1 MKHHGLATFDRIAL
15 AGATAADDQRLDLES
30 LPSAAPLREAP
41 PSVPRWSRAFSEVL
55 DRVPRVNGRLEPKE
69 RRAAQ
74 EALSTLVDAE
84 VEALFGK
91 GGGEERW
98 NERFAW
104 TGRRWPEIE
113 PLGVQLAASWLCC
126 YLAEAA
132 EQRFNAFGRL
142 FPRNMSLPTES
153 QLQLLA
159 DHMHEGFANPDA
171 GIPAGFIFFGQFIDH
186 DVTLDAITGLGE
198 TGVTVEDV
206 INLRSPSF
214 DLDSVY
220 RDGPE
225 ASPHL
230 YDQTRE
236 HEGYLLIEQKGHDLP
251 RNSQGRALLGDPR
264 NDENLFVSQLHLQF
278 LLFHNAVLRMVHG
291 GGVDV
296 AFGRLPD
303 ESDFE
308 FARRLVRW
316 HYQWIA
322 VNEYLPLIVHGKPL
336 DAAHAITG
344 VPQGAGTVPSLLPD
358 FNVAAAHLSSLGF
371 TGCCGRVHDGPK
383 MPVEFSGAAF
393 RFAHSQ
399 VPSRFDINDERQN
412 IPLFT
417 PKPPAPGAFNP
428 ATDTVSWER
437 FFVIDGSTPQAARP
451 IDTFVT
457 AQLFALPFAPSAP
470 SLPLRNLVR
479 SALVYALPTGE
490 TARTTLGLDTASQ
503 MSPAALAKTAAAGL
517 TDATPLWFYCL
528 GEAEDNGGQLG
539 AVGGLIVAWTFL
551 QMLRCDPHSYV
562 NAATPWQPVLLPSE
576 PGKFEMADLIR
587 IADGERIDAFG
598 S

>member
-15 AGATAADDQRLDLES
+15 AGATAATDQRLDLES
-30 LPSAAPLREAP
+30 LSPAAPLREAP
-41 PSVPRWSRAFSEVL
+41 PSTPRWPPGFSEVL
-55 DRVPRVNGRLEPKE
+55 DRIPRINPRLEPKQ
-69 RRAAQ
+69 RRAA
-74 EALSTLVDAE
+74 EESLAKLVHAE
-84 VEALFGK
+84 VEALFSK
-91 GGGEERW
+91 DGGEKLW

-104 TGRRWPEIE
+104 TGRSWPEIE
-113 PLGVQLAASWLCC
+113 PLNAQLAFSWLCC
-126 YLAEAA
+126 AMSEAA
-132 EQRFNAFGRL
+132 AQRFNAFGRL
-142 FPRNMSLPTES
+142 FGPNGTIPSEAALEA
-153 QLQLLA
+153 LA
-159 DHMHEGFANPDA
+159 DRMHEGFADPDA
-171 GIPAGFIFFGQFIDH
+171 GIPAGFIFLGQFIDH

-236 HEGYLLIEQKGHDLP
+236 HEGYLLIEQQGHDLP

-278 LLFHNAVLRMVHG
+278 LLFHNAVLRLVHT

-296 AFGRLPD
+296 TFGRLPD

-322 VNEYLPLIVHGKPL
+322 VNEYLPLIVTGKTL
-336 DAAHAITG
+336 DAAHVITG
-344 VPQGAGTVPSLLPD
+344 VPKGDGTVPILEPE
-358 FNVAAAHLSSLGF
+358 FNAAAAYLSSLGF
-371 TGCCGRVHDGPK
+371 TGCCGHVHDGPK

-428 ATDTVSWER
+428 VTDTVSWER
-437 FFVIDGSTPQAARP
+437 FFAIDGCTPQAARP
-451 IDTFVT
+451 IDTFIT
-457 AQLFALPFAPSAP
+457 AQLFNLPFAPSAP

-479 SALVYALPTGE
+479 SARVYALPTGE
-490 TARTTLGLDTASQ
+490 TARGTLGLDAVSSMTVEAQ
-503 MSPAALAKTAAAGL
+503 AKVDAAGL
-517 TDATPLWFYCL
+517 TGVTPLWFYCL
-528 GEAEDNGGQLG
+528 GEAENNDGQLG
-539 AVGGLIVAWTFL
+539 PVGGLIVAWTFM
-551 QMLRCDPHSYV
+551 QMLNCDPHSYV

-576 PGKFEMADLIR
+576 PGDFTMADLIR